1 MLNNL
6 KQQIAQN
13 SSDARNMETAVGDIC
28 YVLQQLLEGY
38 KSYKLIENNQL
49 VQQLRDTCSHKNTG
63 ILGGF
68 ETCKDCGTHL
78 GIAVE
83 SEPEV
88 VAQPDNI
95 IEPIWKRCYYWDC
108 GWCYDNSKTNNAV
121 NGACMDPK
129 NCPVNKGNHNDIYQG

>member
-1 MLNNL
+1 MQDI

-13 SSDARNMETAVGDIC
+13 SSDARNMENSVGDIC

-49 VQQLRDTCSHKNTG
+49 VQQLRGSCSHENTE

-83 SEPEV
+83 SE
-88 VAQPDNI
+88 QL
-95 IEPIWKRCYYWDC
+95 
-108 GWCYDNSKTNNAV
+108 T
-121 NGACMDPK
+121 GA
-129 NCPVNKGNHNDIYQG
+129 